1 MLTFNILLLSLFLF
15 TLSSFY
21 LVYFQQPDEPS
32 SLSFVDAQGQ
42 SSNEHVVRILKGS
55 ANPEV
60 DITNLSPRQWYDPR
74 EISINVNE
82 TVKWINNDTEPHTVT
97 SGLGGGLNSLLTNSQ
112 GKPNGLFDSGLFS
125 AGNSISIKFN
135 NSGTFSYFCTI
146 HPWMEGIVHVRNIS
160 TNITS
165 YPVDQFENKIDD
177 FPVYNFTDDGRVEIG
192 LSWTPV
198 SIMTNEPI
206 TFIMDFFEYPEN
218 SRLHLWPYNFVIL
231 QNGTEIYRTSDI
243 AQVGSSSQTYGFSA
257 PGETIFRVEYAANES
272 SFVEFGTIVY
282 ENPYN
287 LSNEFQNVS
296 NNSSGLLSPLTLV
309 YIVYGI
315 IIVLPIS
322 LVVIIF
328 LYKKKKI

>member
-1 MLTFNILLLSLFLF
+1 ML
-15 TLSSFY
+15 SFFY
-21 LVYFQQPDEPS
+21 YIHIQQLEPS
-32 SLSFVDAQGQ
+32 SLSFLYAQGQ
-42 SSNEHVVRILKGS
+42 SSSNTVVSIPKGA

-74 EISINVNE
+74 EISINVNG
-82 TVKWINNDTEPHTVT
+82 TIKWVNNDIEPHTVT
-97 SGLGGGLNSLLTNSQ
+97 SGIGGGLNSLLTNSQ

-125 AGNSISIKFN
+125 AGDSISITFN
-135 NSGTFSYFCTI
+135 NSGTFNYFCTI
-146 HPWMEGIVHVRNIS
+146 HPWMEGIVQVRNIS
-160 TNITS
+160 TNIPS
-165 YPVDQFENKIDD
+165 YPVDRFENKIDD
-177 FPVYNFTDDGRVEIG
+177 FPIYNFTDDGSVEIG

-218 SRLHLWPYNFVIL
+218 SRMHLWPYNFVIL
-231 QNGTEIYRTSDI
+231 QNGSEIYRTTEI
-243 AQVGSSSQTYGFSA
+243 TQVGSSTQTFA
-257 PGETIFRVEYAANES
+257 FELPGETIIRVESAANES

-287 LSNEFQNVS
+287 LSTEFQNVS
-296 NNSSGLLSPLTLV
+296 NNSSILLSPLTLV
-309 YIVYGI
+309 YIVYVI
-315 IIVLPIS
+315 IIVLPIA